1 MVLPNHTQAKDPF
14 KVHNKPMDFNV
25 TEFKKFIDMLSD
37 STLHLTYKKLV
48 TFWYSIKKNIH
59 NYLKRL
65 FNTVFQSYI
74 YVKPDFLHILEQYT
88 VTHSLQKQI

>member
-1 MVLPNHTQAKDPF
+1 MALPNHTQAKDPF

-25 TEFKKFIDMLSD
+25 TEFQKFIDMLSD

-59 NYLKRL
+59 NDLKRL
-65 FNTVFQSYI
+65 FNTVFPVI
-74 YVKPDFLHILEQYT
+74 YLCKTRFSPST
-88 VTHSLQKQI
+88 